1 MPNNDRDQLKTAWM
15 NFALRAQNVQRPEDT
30 PAIIQMT
37 VLVNRDGNPFLWTEP
52 KVILLEPRVDFDIA
66 ALNKALSPDQML
78 MLLDVI
84 SQSG

>member
-1 MPNNDRDQLKTAWM
+1 MPNNDRDQLKTAWR

-66 ALNKALSPDQML
+66 ALNKALSPEQML
-78 MLLDVI
+78 ALLDVI
-84 SQSG
+84 SQTG